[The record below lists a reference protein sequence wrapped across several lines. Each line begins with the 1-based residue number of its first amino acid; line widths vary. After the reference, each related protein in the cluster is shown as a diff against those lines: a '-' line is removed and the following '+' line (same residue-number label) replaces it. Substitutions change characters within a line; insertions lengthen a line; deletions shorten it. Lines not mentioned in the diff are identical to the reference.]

1 MHYSSTRSTLGPRMR
16 RLLAVT
22 LMAAA
27 IGVLA
32 ALPTAPASASSPSI
46 TALPPVDVE
55 TLLSETPLTAL
66 NTQQLSS
73 VLSSLPGFGTVDA
86 ATLEEALDKTIQEL
100 SGKGDTLGELLEPS
114 AVVPTLTNSL
124 KEALG
129 PLAPLLETL
138 LGGNPATKLTEALGG
153 TGGNE
158 LIAKLL
164 DASTEPQALIAQILA
179 ALSPEKL
186 EALLGSS
193 LSGEA
198 FSKSTLAQLASE
210 LETTSQSLDEGL
222 GQTLQELP
230 ETAMALTA
238 PLSNGTELSI
248 LDGVK
253 GLVLGLLGQ
262 PNGGTEG
269 AGGNGGNGAGGGN
282 GGSGG
287 SGAGGGTNPASTTL
301 IVENPIPQT
310 QSSTAGAA
318 SVTPGKLKVLG
329 HHVKG
334 RTITILV
341 QVPSAGKLAIGGK
354 GVRSIRHETAK
365 AERVTLKAILTKAAV
380 SSLRKHHHL
389 KVALKVSFKQTGGP
403 SSAVTVPV
411 AIG

>member
-1 MHYSSTRSTLGPRMR
+1 MR

-22 LMAAA
+22 ITAAA
-27 IGVLA
+27 IGALA

-86 ATLEEALDKTIQEL
+86 ATLEEALDKTIQKL

-114 AVVPTLTNSL
+114 TVVPTLTNSL

-153 TGGNE
+153 TGGSE

-164 DASTEPQALIAQILA
+164 DVTAEPQALIAQILA

-198 FSKSTLAQLASE
+198 FSKATLAQLASE
-210 LETTSQSLDEGL
+210 LETTTQSLDEGL

-282 GGSGG
+282 GGQGGSGG
-287 SGAGGGTNPASTTL
+287 SGAGGGPNPAGTTL
-301 IVENPIPQT
+301 IVENPTPQT

-329 HHVKG
+329 HHIKG
-334 RTITILV
+334 RVITILV
-341 QVPSAGKLAIGGK
+341 QVPSAGKLAMGGK

-365 AERVTLKAILTKAAV
+365 AERVTLRATLTKAAA
-380 SSLRKHHHL
+380 SSLRKRHHL
-389 KVALKVSFKQTGGP
+389 KVAVKVSFKATGGP
-403 SSAVTVPV
+403 SSTVTVPV